1 MPINRLYKT
10 SYFNIGF
17 QDERPL
23 PSSLKIK
30 TITLSNSDLSFSVG
44 VEPVIE
50 MDVVEKNG
58 ITSPSYVPDDNS
70 IEYITVL
77 MTQDLEVSKKIEES
91 VGNISM
97 MERIVYRNSH
107 KIQRID
113 IPYNQKDVF
122 MSGDKFKFK
131 KIENFKPLSFK
142 EASNPQNLNIYAMF
156 VRENCKT
163 EKKNLLSEVYSQQVI
178 SQGSIVL
185 GNLFTS
191 NIVDLRDLKFD
202 EYLNFDIVNQANVRN
217 KAYFSD
223 LFCSPKR
230 QKVFAGMFFWD
241 KIQFLKE
248 KSLYGNVLKLGSI
261 PEARQKIIDD
271 SRITEMKIIRKRV
284 KKNIDGFSLFDKD
297 QKNEVIIYSSEDEY
311 GDFISATSQDRKTG
325 EVKSKLGTTGRVQ
338 NALDYV
344 SFSFEDYAPQKI
356 NIGTYQYSVE
366 IKLRDGMLQFLLD
379 SLDSLRNFDKNYQQ
393 YQNIFYFGS
402 SQREK
407 IEENVNEMLEIMF
420 SMRFFSKEQMQSI
433 KNEFY
438 VLISSFDGFQK
449 VIDFNRQLM
458 TKISYALGKRGITN
472 SGSKIATY
480 SNVLNIFS
488 LQDEQKFQEIIDF
501 SEMGHIKTDYFNIA
515 SNNAIGLS
523 KFQDESIKSR
533 FLSEFK
539 KYMKYETV
547 EKYED
552 INFTEVNQQIYE
564 QNTKQSSDKE
574 MVAGLFDF
582 SENFYTY
589 LSPATQ
595 VLYGE
600 NVNNNEFEYK
610 NYNPKTLSQYIEE
623 ALMLNTRGVKILTK
637 RETAFNKA
645 QNSQQDIC
653 SREVLG
659 EEDKANTENTYSNN
673 AELDFTSKEMNYAAN
688 VQDSFPAIRGINSFY
703 NNFNLKRQ
711 DYDLDNPA
719 NLLYKKR
726 NEERKEFYTDAIN
739 DMPNQLRAVFG
750 SKSDLVKN
758 KWNLMENDFFA
769 NPESSKMMKENFS
782 NLIRVEILSG
792 FELDSSGMPNS
803 KNPIFNKLRKQDF
816 DSLKS
821 GENILCKATVIED
834 TSMGLGQKDKDSYNT
849 QSYYNQFFIITKE

>member
-1 MPINRLYKT
+1 MPINRFYKT
-10 SYFNIGF
+10 SYFGVAL
-17 QDERPL
+17 QPERAR
-23 PSSLKIK
+23 PSSLRINN
-30 TITLSNSDLSFSVG
+30 ITLSNSDLSFSVG

-50 MDVVEKNG
+50 MEMVEKDG
-58 ITSPSYVPDDNS
+58 KMIPAYVPDDDAAS
-70 IEYITVL
+70 YVTVL
-77 MTQDLEVSKKIEES
+77 MTQDPEISKMIEENIGNLKKIE
-91 VGNISM
+91 
-97 MERIVYRNSH
+97 RIALRNSH
-107 KIQRID
+107 KIQKID
-113 IPYNQKDVF
+113 IPYDEKDVF
-122 MSGDKFKFK
+122 VSGNKFKFK
-131 KIENFKPLSFK
+131 KKENFKPLSFQ
-142 EASNPQNLNIYAMF
+142 EASNPQNLYIYAMF
-156 VRENCKT
+156 LRENVRT
-163 EKKNLLSEVYSQQVI
+163 EKKSLLSEVYSQQVI

-185 GNLFTS
+185 GNLFSS
-191 NIVDLRDLKFD
+191 NIVDLRELKFD
-202 EYLNFDIVNQANVRN
+202 EYLDFEIVNQVNIPN

-223 LFCSPKR
+223 LFCSPK
-230 QKVFAGMFFWD
+230 KGKIFAGMFFWD

-248 KSLYGNVLKLGSI
+248 QSLYGNVLKFGSI
-261 PEARQKIIDD
+261 PESRQKIIDD

-284 KKNIDGFSLFDKD
+284 KKNIDGFSLFNKN
-297 QKNEVIIYSSEDEY
+297 QKNEVIIYSSEDDS
-311 GDFISATSQDRKTG
+311 GDFISATSQNRKTG
-325 EVKSKLGTTGRVQ
+325 KVKSKLNTTGRIQ
-338 NALDYV
+338 NALDYT
-344 SFSFEDYAPQKI
+344 SFSFEDYAPQKT

-366 IKLRDGMLQFLLD
+366 VKLRDGMLQFLLD
-379 SLDSLRNFDKNYQQ
+379 SLESLREFDKNYQQ

-402 SQREK
+402 SERAK
-407 IEENVNEMLEIMF
+407 IEENVNEMLKIMF
-420 SMRFFSKEQMQSI
+420 SMRFFLREQMQSI

-438 VLISSFDGFQK
+438 VLISSFDGLQK

-472 SGSKIATY
+472 SGSKIASY
-480 SNVLNIFS
+480 KNVINIFS
-488 LQDEQKFQEIIDF
+488 LQDEQEFQEIIDF
-501 SEMGHIKTDYFNIA
+501 SKMAHVKADYFNIA
-515 SNNAIGLS
+515 SNTAVGLS
-523 KFQDESIKSR
+523 KFQDESVKSR

-564 QNTKQSSDKE
+564 QNTKQSSDRD

-600 NVNNNEFEYK
+600 NVNNNEFEYT

-623 ALMLNTRGVKILTK
+623 ASMLNARGVKILTK
-637 RETAFNKA
+637 RETAIKKA
-645 QNSQQDIC
+645 QTSQQDIC

-803 KNPIFNKLRKQDF
+803 KNPIFNKLKKQDF

-834 TSMGLGQKDKDSYNT
+834 TSMGLGQKDKDSLNT